1 MQTVIT
7 VKLPEGLKKAIQKI
21 ASKKFMSMSG
31 YIKAACEKALLDDGI
46 QWREESKKL
55 PKKPKSPHP

>member
-7 VKLPEGLKKAIQKI
+7 VKLPEGLKKALQKT

-46 QWREESKKL
+46 EWRKEFEKPSKKT
-55 PKKPKSPHP
+55 K